1 MSFSYAS
8 VIETIQLTPRL
19 RRITLRVDDPEALEV
34 KPGGDSAVGIT
45 RTQLLSATP

>member
-19 RRITLRVDDPEALEV
+19 RRITLQVDDPEALEV
-34 KPGGDSAVGIT
+34 KPGGDCAVGSGGS
-45 RTQLLSATP
+45 QLLRATP